1 MLTLE
6 LTIQRKTDD
15 GWPVVAEQIQPGLL
29 PVRSEGLL
37 RLDQTALLRQIT
49 PHDYGVTLGQAV
61 FQGSIRD
68 AFVHALAESAEGI
81 RLLCFVEAPELRSLR
96 WERLCAPVG
105 PGRDQAGDNAWDFLA
120 LNQRTLFSRYLPSV
134 TDRSYPPIGRRD
146 LRALV
151 LIASPGGLEQ
161 YGLAHFDVNATAA
174 HVATALGS
182 IPFDLLASG
191 RDGGL
196 PNALGPASVEALCQQ
211 LTVLPYTLVHVVC
224 HGHFDRKSGETSLFL
239 ANQNHQLE
247 RTEGKFLLMRL
258 GRLRGQRGLPYL
270 TFLATCD
277 SAASEAEGALGG
289 LAQRLVRDLGMP
301 AVIAMTEKVSITTA
315 DRLTSH
321 FYNHLQ
327 EHGEVDRALVEATI
341 AVAKRGDVTV
351 PVIYS
356 RLGGQPLFSRSL
368 DRELTSAEISYG
380 LDTLQPLLTER
391 APVLQPRFEPV
402 AATLRRLLA
411 ADLTILG
418 GDALTERQAALA
430 EVEQITT
437 KAVEVSFKALSLGHT
452 PPHYDARCP
461 FLGLVA
467 FGAGDRQF
475 FFGRGSLVQ
484 QVRQRLAQSPF
495 IAILGPSGSG
505 KSSLVLAGLLPL
517 LQQENSAFRYQ
528 VMTPGADPLVALKA
542 VREKLL
548 TETAVTPLASAV
560 QALLV
565 VDQFEESFTLCT
577 EETKRRAFFQQ
588 LLALTA
594 PPPGDGT
601 STSEGEPRVALIVT
615 MRADFWGDC
624 AAYPNLRDQMLA
636 QQLLIPPMNSSE
648 LRAAME
654 QQALTVGLRF
664 EADLANTILDDVVGE
679 PGAMPLLQ
687 HALRELWQRRYGRWL
702 VAAEY
707 RAMGGVKQAIAG
719 TADLIYASLGQ
730 REQTQMR
737 TIFLRLTRL
746 DAETPV
752 GDDHRDTRRRLP
764 YETLASSADAAI
776 PFRQL
781 INQLTT
787 ARLLNTTEA
796 NEVEVAHEALIRH
809 WGRLRRW
816 IAEDRQ
822 GLLAQQYLAERAL
835 EWRNN
840 GRDASLLLR
849 GPQFRRVATQLTEQP
864 VRLNSLEAA
873 YFQASN
879 QRAQRIK
886 FLQISALIVVLLLAA
901 IPPFQWLQQ
910 YQRWQAAKRA
920 EALMPAGELLW
931 VNDETG
937 EEGTLAL
944 PAFWIDRFEVSYAQY
959 RLCVETQHCT
969 APREPAL
976 TVPTASYE
984 VADGKFPVV
993 WVDAYQAAAYCRW
1006 RGGRLPT
1013 EAEWERVA
1021 TGGENPPRS
1030 WPWLGDE
1037 QPTYDHV
1044 NVGLDYL
1051 TTAWP
1056 SQNVAVDDQAYQR
1069 GASPDQVMHLIGNVW
1084 EWTATT
1090 NRCQD
1095 DPYRCQEVWD
1105 GVEKV
1110 SSVYAR
1116 GGGWQSRLVLTRER
1130 REMVPLF
1137 SDQDIGFRCVRAK

>member
-15 GWPVVAEQIQPGLL
+15 GWPLIAEQIQPGLL

-37 RLDQTALLRQIT
+37 RLAQTDLLRQIT
-49 PHDYGVTLGQAV
+49 PRAYGVALGQAV
-61 FQGSIRD
+61 FQGPIRD
-68 AFVHALAESAEGI
+68 ALVRALVESADGI
-81 RLLCFVEAPELRSLR
+81 RLLCFVEAPDLRSLR

-105 PGRDQAGDNAWDFLA
+105 GDPSDDSGWDFLA
-120 LNQRTLFSRYLPSV
+120 LNQRTLFSLYLPSV

-161 YGLAHFDVNATAA
+161 YGLTHFDVSATAA
-174 HVATALGS
+174 RVRAALGA
-182 IPFDLLASG
+182 IPCDLLASG
-191 RDGGL
+191 RDGSL
-196 PNALGPASVEALCQQ
+196 PDALGPASVEALCQQ

-239 ANQNHQLE
+239 ANQNHRLE
-247 RTEGKFLLMRL
+247 RTEGKSLLMRL

-277 SAASEAEGALGG
+277 SAAPEAEGALGG

-301 AVIAMTEKVSITTA
+301 AVIAMTEKVSIATA

-341 AVAKRGDVTV
+341 AVAERGDVTV

-368 DRELTSAEISYG
+368 DRELTNAEISYG
-380 LDTLQPLLTER
+380 LDTIQALLAER
-391 APVLQPRFEPV
+391 APVLRPRFDPV
-402 AATLRRLLA
+402 AETLRRLLA
-411 ADLTILG
+411 VDLTTLG
-418 GDALTERQAALA
+418 VGALAERQAALN

-437 KAVEVSFKALSLGHT
+437 KAVDVSFKALSLGHN
-452 PPHYDARCP
+452 PPRYDARCP

-467 FGAGDRQF
+467 FGADDYPF
-475 FFGRGSLVQ
+475 FFGRGPLVQ
-484 QVRQRLAQSPF
+484 QVRQRLTQSPLL
-495 IAILGPSGSG
+495 AILGPSGSG
-505 KSSLVLAGLLPL
+505 KSSLVLAGLLPR
-517 LQQENSAFRYQ
+517 LQQENPAFRYEL
-528 VMTPGADPLVALKA
+528 MTPGADPVVALKT

-548 TETAVTPLASAV
+548 AETAPTPPLPTI

-577 EETKRRAFFQQ
+577 EETKRRIFFQQ
-588 LLALTA
+588 LLALLA
-594 PPPGDGT
+594 PPPGERAATSGT
-601 STSEGEPRVALIVT
+601 APGIALIIT

-624 AAYPNLRDQMLA
+624 AGYPNLRDQMLA
-636 QQLLIPPMNSSE
+636 HQLLIAPMNSSE

-664 EADLANTILDDVVGE
+664 EADLANTILDDVAGE

-707 RAMGGVKQAIAG
+707 RVMGGVKQAIAG
-719 TADLIYASLGQ
+719 TADLIYASLDQ
-730 REQTQMR
+730 REQMQMR

-746 DAETPV
+746 DAETPT
-752 GDDHRDTRRRLP
+752 GDGPRDTRRRLP
-764 YETLASSADAAI
+764 YEALASSADAAF

-787 ARLLNTTEA
+787 ARLLSTTEA
-796 NEVEVAHEALIRH
+796 GEVEVAHEALIRH

-816 IAEDRQ
+816 IEEDRQ
-822 GLLAQQYLAERAL
+822 GLLAQQYLAERAI
-835 EWRNN
+835 EWHNN
-840 GRDASLLLR
+840 QRDASFLLR
-849 GPQFRRVATQLTEQP
+849 GHQFRRVTVPLTEQP
-864 VRLNSLEAA
+864 LRLNALEDA
-873 YFQASN
+873 YLQASK
-879 QRAQRIK
+879 QRVQRIK
-886 FLQISALIVVLLLAA
+886 LLQIGALLVVLCLAA

-910 YQRWQAAKRA
+910 YLLWQAAVRA
-920 EALMPAGELLW
+920 EALIPAGELRW
-931 VNDETG
+931 HNETTG
-937 EEGTLAL
+937 AEGTLSL

-959 RLCVETQHCT
+959 RLCVQAQHCT
-969 APREPAL
+969 MPREPAL
-976 TVPTASYE
+976 TSPTASYE
-984 VADGKFPVV
+984 LADGKFPVV

-1006 RGGRLPT
+1006 RGSRLPT
-1013 EAEWERVA
+1013 EVEWERVA
-1021 TGGENPPRS
+1021 TGGLNPPRA
-1030 WPWLGDE
+1030 WPWSGDE
-1037 QPTYDHV
+1037 QPTYEHV
-1044 NVGLDYL
+1044 NIGLDYL
-1051 TTAWP
+1051 TAAWP
-1056 SQNVAVDDQAYQR
+1056 TQSVAVDDQAYQR
-1069 GASPDQVMHLIGNVW
+1069 GASSDQVMHLIGNVW
-1084 EWTATT
+1084 EWTSTT
-1090 NRCQD
+1090 NQCQD
-1095 DPYRCQEVWD
+1095 DPYRCQYVWD

-1116 GGGWQSRLVLTRER
+1116 GGGWESRLVSTRER
-1130 REMVPLF
+1130 REMAPLF
-1137 SDQDIGFRCVRAK
+1137 SEQAIGFRCVRST